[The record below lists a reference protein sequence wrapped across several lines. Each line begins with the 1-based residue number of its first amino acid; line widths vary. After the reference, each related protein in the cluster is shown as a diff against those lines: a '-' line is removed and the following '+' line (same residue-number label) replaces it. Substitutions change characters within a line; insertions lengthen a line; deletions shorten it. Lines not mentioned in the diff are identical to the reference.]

1 MPNRR
6 LLDPQPRPL
15 FPDSLVQRL
24 AASVASFLSP
34 SPRMRDQEAYMQGF
48 NAGLRAERARR
59 ERQELNQMLRDAEEW
74 ANGCGKD

>member
-34 SPRMRDQEAYMQGF
+34 SPRMRDQEAYMRGF
-48 NAGLRAERARR
+48 NAGLRAERDRR
-59 ERQELNQMLRDAEEW
+59 ERQLVREVLAEAERYTGE
-74 ANGCGKD
+74 AA